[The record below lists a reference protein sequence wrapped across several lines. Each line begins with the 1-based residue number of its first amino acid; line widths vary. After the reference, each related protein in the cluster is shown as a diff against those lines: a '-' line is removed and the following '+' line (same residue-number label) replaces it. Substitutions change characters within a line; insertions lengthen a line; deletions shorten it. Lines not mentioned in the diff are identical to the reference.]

1 MTAQKLLDTQLDG
14 TSTLF
19 DVFKSHLIEGQFG
32 DVEDE
37 QEFFLKIAQK
47 IIDAVKT

>member
-1 MTAQKLLDTQLDG
+1 MTAQELLNMELDG
-14 TSTLF
+14 NSTLF
-19 DVFKSHLIEGQFG
+19 DVFDSHLIEGQFG

-37 QEFFLKIAQK
+37 QKLFLEITQK